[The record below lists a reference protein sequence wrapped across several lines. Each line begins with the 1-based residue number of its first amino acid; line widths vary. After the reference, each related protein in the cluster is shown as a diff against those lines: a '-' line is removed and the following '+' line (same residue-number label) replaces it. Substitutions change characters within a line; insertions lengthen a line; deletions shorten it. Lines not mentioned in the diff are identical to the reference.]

1 MVIINHNIEPF
12 KISQSFSERALGM
25 CTCGR
30 EGTAGL
36 EVGKA
41 RVSASGV
48 SGFCS
53 VSAGGGVTF
62 GFSCASMTSNAAG
75 KGQKG

>member
-1 MVIINHNIEPF
+1 MVIIITATQNQPLLHRESLEFI
-12 KISQSFSERALGM
+12 

-41 RVSASGV
+41 RVGASGV
-48 SGFCS
+48 SGFCN

-75 KGQKG
+75 KGQKA